1 MWILIA
7 ALVAGDVLVAALLF
21 RERRSHHK
29 SRVALDYW
37 RKKHGLTIVPLESVE
52 SDMARMRAELRGR
65 VRRFRSGHASASGD
79 AA

>member
-7 ALVAGDVLVAALLF
+7 ALVAGDVLVAALLI

-37 RKKHGLTIVPLESVE
+37 RKRHGLTIVPLESVE
-52 SDMARMRAELRGR
+52 NDMARMRAQLRGR
-65 VRRFRSGHASASGD
+65 VQRYRSGRVASGD